1 MDTKLQQ
8 EIKLVLSDFS
18 RYWDGETLLKNKV
31 IDDLRNYKPELI
43 KGLLTNR
50 TIKDTYSLEIA
61 NNSIFKIDE
70 FINMLRYKNYLE
82 NSYTRFGNEIGLT
95 NEGKYLKYNA
105 DVVVDFPHKDCVL
118 EGGMTSEDIGK
129 NEVYYHKVLAKEE
142 IDTLL
147 SPKVLNEIKRIDQSG
162 QKNVDMMSEN
172 DNLVLKGNNLIALNT
187 IKKRFTGKVKLIY
200 IDPPYNTGGDS
211 FIYNDRF
218 NHSTWLTFMQNRL
231 IAMRE
236 LLADDGSI
244 WINIDD
250 NEGHYIKVLCDEIF
264 GRQNFISSIIWRSSD
279 NSNNDAKRFSQDHN
293 YILVYSKNENWFPK
307 KVKLS
312 DEQSKHYKNPDNDP
326 RGPWFDGNPISSP
339 NPRPNLK
346 FDIIAPNGNI
356 IKPPANGWRWAEST
370 LKEKMKTREI
380 RFNNTFTNIKRRT
393 YLNEQ
398 AGVPSST
405 LWTDLQDTGH
415 NRQAKYEQKKLFPEK
430 TKEEWFS
437 TPKPEK
443 LIKKIL
449 EVATDEGDIVLDA
462 FLGSGT
468 TAAVSL
474 KMKRRFIG
482 IEQMDTTAKNLVE
495 RLTKVI
501 TGDPNG
507 ISNEV
512 DWSGGSSFIYAE
524 LFELNQ
530 IYVTSIQQ
538 AQNHDELDTIIKNMK
553 KSAFFDY
560 KINLDR
566 LTLEDRD
573 FKDLSL
579 KDKKKVLVESLDA
592 NQMYLSYSEMD
603 DEQYKIHESV
613 KQFNQSFYQ
622 DTKDMGEES

>member
-1 MDTKLQQ
+1 LETKLQQ
-8 EIKLVLSDFS
+8 EINKVLSNFS
-18 RYWDGETLLKNKV
+18 QYWNGETLLKSKV
-31 IDDLRNYKPELI
+31 IDDLRIYKTELMEA
-43 KGLLTNR
+43 LLANDAV
-50 TIKDTYSLEIA
+50 KHTYSIEIA
-61 NNSIFKIDE
+61 NGSIFKVDE
-70 FINMLRYKNYLE
+70 FISMLRYKNYWE
-82 NSYTRFGNEIGLT
+82 NSYTKFSNEIGL
-95 NEGKYLKYNA
+95 NSDNRYLKYNT

-118 EGGMTSEDIGK
+118 EGGMSSEDIGK
-129 NEVYYHKVLAKEE
+129 KEVYYHKVLAKEE
-142 IDTLL
+142 IDTLF
-147 SPKVLNEIKRIDQSG
+147 SPKVLNKIKRIDQTG
-162 QKNVDMMSEN
+162 QNSTEMISEK
-172 DNLVLKGNNLIALNT
+172 DNLVLKGNNLIALNSL
-187 IKKRFTGKVKLIY
+187 KHRFAGKVKLIY

-231 IAMRE
+231 ISMRE

-250 NEGHYIKVLCDEIF
+250 NEGHYLKVLCDEIF

-293 YILVYSKNENWFPK
+293 YILVYSKNENWYPK

-312 DEQSKHYKNPDNDP
+312 EEQSKHYKNPDNDP

-339 NPRPNLK
+339 NPRPNLR
-346 FDIIAPNGNI
+346 FDIIAPNGNV
-356 IKPPANGWRWAEST
+356 IKPPANGWRWSEST
-370 LKEKMKTREI
+370 LKEKIKTGEI
-380 RFNNTFTNIKRRT
+380 RFNSANTNIKRRT

-405 LWTDLQDTGH
+405 LWTDLQETGH

-482 IEQMDTTAKNLVE
+482 IEQMNITAKNIEE
-495 RLTKVI
+495 RLTKVVN
-501 TGDPNG
+501 GDING

-512 DWSGGSSFIYAE
+512 EWSGGSSFIFAE

-530 IYVTSIQQ
+530 IYVSNIQQ
-538 AQNHDELDTIIKNMK
+538 SKNVNELELLIRNMK
-553 KSAFFDY
+553 ETAFFDY
-560 KINLDR
+560 KVKLDR
-566 LTLEDRD
+566 LTNEDSG
-573 FKDLSL
+573 FVTMSFEE
-579 KDKKKVLVESLDA
+579 KKQLLIESLDA

-603 DEQYKIHESV
+603 DEQYKISEQV
-613 KQFNQSFYQ
+613 KQFNRSFYQ
-622 DTKDMGEES
+622 GQKSGGGES